1 MTTDVVHHPTTQ
13 KLAEKRARA
22 KELREAHMTRF
33 NEHVP
38 KTEIRGARLQRA
50 FIVMTLLKY
59 ISMIEIYTCLVN

>member
-1 MTTDVVHHPTTQ
+1 
-13 KLAEKRARA
+13 
-22 KELREAHMTRF
+22 MTRF

-59 ISMIEIYTCLVN
+59 ISMIEIYTCVIN

>member
-1 MTTDVVHHPTTQ
+1 M
-13 KLAEKRARA
+13 R
-22 KELREAHMTRF
+22 RF

-59 ISMIEIYTCLVN
+59 ISMIEIYKCVVNNRTYVID

>member
-13 KLAEKRARA
+13 KLAENRA
-22 KELREAHMTRF
+22 KAKERRDAHMTRF

-59 ISMIEIYTCLVN
+59 ISMIEIYTWAIN